1 MRKFNINKVKFN
13 KVFLIESDIVLF
25 SRLYTK
31 KNTGKMPVQGTFSI
45 KFLRNQLN

>member
-25 SRLYTK
+25 SRLYAEKALK
-31 KNTGKMPVQGTFSI
+31 KCLLKEH
-45 KFLRNQLN
+45 FLVNF